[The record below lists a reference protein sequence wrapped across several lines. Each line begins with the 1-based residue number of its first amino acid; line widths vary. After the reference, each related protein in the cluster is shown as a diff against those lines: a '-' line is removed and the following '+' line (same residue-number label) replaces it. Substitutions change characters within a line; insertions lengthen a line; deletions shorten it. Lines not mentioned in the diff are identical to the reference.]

1 MTRELP
7 LPRRQIMSERMRMAQ
22 VRKPFGL
29 ALDAARQDDPR
40 AFYVAC
46 ARYLEHALNRL
57 HAQDQRIIDKLTARV
72 DADDQDSRSLLAD
85 FDASLAASRSALKE
99 LLQALADF
107 EQTQIDQPAF
117 EAATRRF
124 MDVFLNILAA
134 RRHSS
139 QHLEEQHFNLTDWEE
154 VAGVTTDSQAAERA
168 LFQTVCAVA
177 PPGLSPEDFQVGPP
191 PA

>member
-1 MTRELP
+1 MLSFSRQLESPQRFAPEREQVG
-7 LPRRQIMSERMRMAQ
+7 RRS
-22 VRKPFGL
+22 V
-29 ALDAARQDDPR
+29 
-40 AFYVAC
+40 
-46 ARYLEHALNRL
+46 
-57 HAQDQRIIDKLTARV
+57 
-72 DADDQDSRSLLAD
+72 
-85 FDASLAASRSALKE
+85 
-99 LLQALADF
+99 

-117 EAATRRF
+117 EAAARRF